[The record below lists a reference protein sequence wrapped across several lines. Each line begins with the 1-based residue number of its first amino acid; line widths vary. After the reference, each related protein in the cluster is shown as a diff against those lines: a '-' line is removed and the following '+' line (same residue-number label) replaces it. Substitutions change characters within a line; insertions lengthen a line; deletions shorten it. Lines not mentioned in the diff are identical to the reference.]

1 MTSLGGLV
9 PGSLLAPSL
18 AAPLTPRRQ
27 RVECLPV
34 SSPGVKPSTVKSER
48 IQRGINRRLSRLPIG
63 ARRELLRVLNSPS
76 ETRADVIRQMH
87 ERPITR
93 DLAEALMD
101 LEAEPLLRL
110 QVMEALKDSLSK
122 APY

>member
-1 MTSLGGLV
+1 
-9 PGSLLAPSL
+9 
-18 AAPLTPRRQ
+18 
-27 RVECLPV
+27 
-34 SSPGVKPSTVKSER
+34 VKSER
-48 IQRGINRRLSRLPIG
+48 VQRRINRRLSRLPVG

-76 ETRADVIRQMH
+76 ETRADLIRQMH

-122 APY
+122 AH